1 MERVDRSRSF
11 PSIVSL
17 LRYNVVVILVSVAVA
32 LGLATLYVVNL
43 PSSYSAATVM
53 LLSPAPGNPLTA
65 ETASSSAAQLTV
77 ALETERQLV
86 LTQAVFDLVSNE
98 LGRPV
103 PDSDESVEVSVPS
116 NTQMIQVSFTSNTPE
131 RAREGAQGFVDSYLR
146 YRAQQAQAVQEAR
159 IEGLKEQI
167 ADTDENLR
175 RAIAEAGSSAYASQE
190 VLLFVDR
197 LAGFNNSLSAAEL
210 VSTYPGSV
218 TSAPALPDG
227 ADGLP
232 DWSLLLIAAALGL
245 MAGIG
250 LALLREWRRDLI
262 RDADFG
268 DELGVPVFATIDPQ
282 GQGELATEA
291 DPKVH
296 ESYRQLRTAVIANA
310 PRPYTLAVTAV
321 GGGRAQDGSVLSA
334 EVAANLAVV
343 MAEAKL
349 SVLLITTNSL
359 QHRVEELLG
368 MDAEMGLT
376 DVVLGGAS
384 AYDSLVER
392 HGISILTAGP
402 EVAGS
407 SDLTATSSFGLIVDD
422 LRQHFDYIIV
432 AAAAA
437 GSSDGDAVLLV
448 ADSVLLVLTPDRTT
462 RTLLSVVLDRLQH
475 LGVETIG
482 AVRVNLNHQRYA
494 GPPDRGIDG
503 AARAQALRAV
513 DSSEP
518 EVARATH

>member
-1 MERVDRSRSF
+1 MERVDRSRSL
-11 PSIVSL
+11 PSILSL
-17 LRYNVVVILVSVAVA
+17 FRYNIAVILVSVGLT
-32 LGLATLYVVNL
+32 LGLATLYVVNV
-43 PSSYSAATVM
+43 PASYSADAVM

-65 ETASSSAAQLTV
+65 ESASSSPAQMTV

-86 LTQAVFDLVSNE
+86 LTQAVFDLVSKE

-103 PDSDESVEVSVPS
+103 PDSDESVKVSVPS
-116 NTQMIQVSFTSNTPE
+116 NTQMIQVSFTSSTPD
-131 RAREGAQGFVDSYLR
+131 RAREGSQAFVDGYLR
-146 YRAQQAQAVQEAR
+146 YRAQRAEAVQDAR
-159 IEGLKEQI
+159 IEGLKDQI
-167 ADTDENLR
+167 ADTDRNLR

-197 LAGFNNSLSAAEL
+197 LAGFNDSLSAAEL

-232 DWSLLLIAAALGL
+232 GWSLLLVAATLGL

-262 RDADFG
+262 RDADLG
-268 DELGVPVFATIDPQ
+268 AELGVPVFASIDPQ
-282 GQGELATEA
+282 GYGELATEA
-291 DPKVH
+291 SPQVH

-310 PRPYTLAVTAV
+310 PRPYTLAVTVV
-321 GGGRAQDGSVLSA
+321 GGESARDGSVLSA

-343 MAEAKL
+343 LAEAKL
-349 SVLLITTNSL
+349 SVLLVTTNSL

-368 MDAEMGLT
+368 MEAEMGLT
-376 DVVLGGAS
+376 DVVMGGAS

-407 SDLTATSSFGLIVDD
+407 SDLTASTSFGLIVED

-448 ADSVLLVLTPDRTT
+448 ADSVLLVLTPDKTT

-475 LGVETIG
+475 LGVET
-482 AVRVNLNHQRYA
+482 L
-494 GPPDRGIDG
+494 G
-503 AARAQALRAV
+503 AARVSLHHQRHTVAPARGIEDGPRQQAVRAV
-513 DSSEP
+513 DNSEP
-518 EVARATH
+518 EVARASR